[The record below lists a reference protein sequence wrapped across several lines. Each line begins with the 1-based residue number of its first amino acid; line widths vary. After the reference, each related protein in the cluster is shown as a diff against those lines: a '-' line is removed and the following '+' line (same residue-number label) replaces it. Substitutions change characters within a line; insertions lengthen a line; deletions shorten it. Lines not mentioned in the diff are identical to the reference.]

1 MKKNYFTYATLL
13 ITALFVLFAG
23 ICQVHADAQ
32 SGVEYEFAFAVH
44 SISSNQYIRHV
55 GPDASADVLGHDEYY
70 AVYMTIHNNSG
81 QSLVFSKA
89 TILVDK
95 EAYSYGGATIQNGRA
110 YSLYLDYNAAK
121 EITAGK
127 HSFTL
132 KLEDKPVYSKTFN
145 MPGNWGSVMNLPSAD
160 QVRNHKA
167 TGRAPYIVCTPSFSG
182 TDGYTDY
189 AVDFRADYLPV
200 GTYLATCNFD
210 IDNSSLLKQYASVS
224 RDYYGVGAYCGFQK
238 AYDGSGIAIMTVWDT
253 YCTDRQGNTH
263 IIKATGIKA
272 AGAEFERNK
281 DQREGSF
288 LHCLVP
294 YDWKEGRDYRAVVK
308 LYGSRLQFWV
318 EDLTTQ
324 SWTQLMEF
332 DLGYDGGYIK
342 SACAFLEDFSFFSY
356 DHAAIRTMSL
366 SNFRVRDRRTGKW
379 IGAKTAS
386 FRQDYDYR
394 GSYNYGAQG
403 NTFWAITSN
412 IEGLC
417 RKPEQDMRCTV
428 DAYDSEAPY

>member
-23 ICQVHADAQ
+23 ICQVHADVQ

-145 MPGNWGSVMNLPSAD
+145 MPGNWGSVMNLPSA
-160 QVRNHKA
+160 QTMRPSA
-167 TGRAPYIVCTPSFSG
+167 TRRMEAI
-182 TDGYTDY
+182 
-189 AVDFRADYLPV
+189 
-200 GTYLATCNFD
+200 
-210 IDNSSLLKQYASVS
+210 SS
-224 RDYYGVGAYCGFQK
+224 
-238 AYDGSGIAIMTVWDT
+238 
-253 YCTDRQGNTH
+253 
-263 IIKATGIKA
+263 
-272 AGAEFERNK
+272 
-281 DQREGSF
+281 
-288 LHCLVP
+288 P
-294 YDWKEGRDYRAVVK
+294 
-308 LYGSRLQFWV
+308 
-318 EDLTTQ
+318 
-324 SWTQLMEF
+324 
-332 DLGYDGGYIK
+332 
-342 SACAFLEDFSFFSY
+342 
-356 DHAAIRTMSL
+356 
-366 SNFRVRDRRTGKW
+366 
-379 IGAKTAS
+379 
-386 FRQDYDYR
+386 
-394 GSYNYGAQG
+394 
-403 NTFWAITSN
+403 
-412 IEGLC
+412 
-417 RKPEQDMRCTV
+417 
-428 DAYDSEAPY
+428 